1 MSSAKAGAERIIEM
15 LDQEPAVVD
24 PVDPAPLARAQGTL
38 ALQGVAFTYPDTERP
53 ALSGIDLR
61 IAPGEKI
68 AVVGASGAGKT
79 TLTKLLLRFYD
90 PDEGRITLDGRDI
103 RGLSLSDLRRN
114 VAAVLQ
120 ETLVFDGT
128 IADNIRWGRPDAT
141 DDDIERAARAADVH
155 RFVQDLPD
163 GYATRVGQ
171 RGRLLSGGQRQRL
184 AIARAM
190 IRDAPVL
197 LLDEPTTG
205 LDAESSERVLVPL
218 RRLMAGRTTLMIS
231 HNLLTVTDA
240 DRIVFLDN
248 GRITAVGTHGELLA
262 RSPGYARLYR
272 LHNPDAELPRTDFG
286 GPRSMGRHHAT
297 VDRRSGG
304 SLGAGPAGRA
314 TPRAARTTCRRAWRR
329 PRARPR
335 DRGVAD
341 HRPAHCGGAAHDA
354 LPTATPT
361 RPLPTATPD
370 TTALPT
376 ADPATT
382 ALPTARPAPSPT
394 PRLSASRA
402 AGWFDPD
409 PPTIRFRL
417 PLIGPGPRKGPQR
430 TSGAPRPFPA
440 QATRSTDSGPHAA
453 AGHVPVPEPVYHRPP
468 AAH

>member
-1 MSSAKAGAERIIEM
+1 M
-15 LDQEPAVVD
+15 
-24 PVDPAPLARAQGTL
+24 
-38 ALQGVAFTYPDTERP
+38 
-53 ALSGIDLR
+53 
-61 IAPGEKI
+61 
-68 AVVGASGAGKT
+68 
-79 TLTKLLLRFYD
+79 
-90 PDEGRITLDGRDI
+90 
-103 RGLSLSDLRRN
+103 
-114 VAAVLQ
+114 LQ

-297 VDRRSGG
+297 VDRCSAG
-304 SLGAGPAGRA
+304 SLGAPGRA
-314 TPRAARTTCRRAWRR
+314 RHSAGGPHHLPARVASPAPDPVTGALPTT
-329 PRARPR
+329 
-335 DRGVAD
+335 
-341 HRPAHCGGAAHDA
+341 A
-354 LPTATPT
+354 LPTAAALRTT
-361 RPLPTATPD
+361 ALPTATPD

-376 ADPATT
+376 DTPTRPLSRRPTRRRPLCPLPGPHRRPLRGCPPRGPRLVRPGPADHPVPAPPDRSRTAQGSAAHLRRSPAVPGANHPLHRLGTARAGGTCPRAGTRRTTGRPRRTEPAT
-382 ALPTARPAPSPT
+382 
-394 PRLSASRA
+394 
-402 AGWFDPD
+402 G
-409 PPTIRFRL
+409 
-417 PLIGPGPRKGPQR
+417 GPGCRANRSTGR
-430 TSGAPRPFPA
+430 PRP
-440 QATRSTDSGPHAA
+440 
-453 AGHVPVPEPVYHRPP
+453 PVPRPVRR
-468 AAH
+468 

>member
-1 MSSAKAGAERIIEM
+1 
-15 LDQEPAVVD
+15 
-24 PVDPAPLARAQGTL
+24 
-38 ALQGVAFTYPDTERP
+38 
-53 ALSGIDLR
+53 
-61 IAPGEKI
+61 
-68 AVVGASGAGKT
+68 
-79 TLTKLLLRFYD
+79 
-90 PDEGRITLDGRDI
+90 
-103 RGLSLSDLRRN
+103 
-114 VAAVLQ
+114 
-120 ETLVFDGT
+120 
-128 IADNIRWGRPDAT
+128 
-141 DDDIERAARAADVH
+141 
-155 RFVQDLPD
+155 VQDLPD

-240 DRIVFLDN
+240 DRIVFLDD

-272 LHNPDAELPRTDFG
+272 LHNPDAEQPRTDFG
-286 GPRSMGRHHAT
+286 GPRSMGRHHAA

-304 SLGAGPAGRA
+304 SVGAPGRA
-314 TPRAARTTCRRAWRR
+314 RHSAGGPQHLPPSVASPVDDPVTGALPTTALPTAAALRTA
-329 PRARPR
+329 
-335 DRGVAD
+335 
-341 HRPAHCGGAAHDA
+341 A

-361 RPLPTATPD
+361 TAF
-370 TTALPT
+370 PT
-376 ADPATT
+376 ADPVTV
-382 ALPTARPAPSPT
+382 ALPTARPAPSPS
-394 PRLSASRA
+394 PRPSASRA

-430 TSGAPRPFPA
+430 TSGTPLPFPA
-440 QATRSTDSGPHAA
+440 QATRSTDSGRHAA
-453 AGHVPVPEPVYHRPP
+453 VGHVPVPEPVYHRPS